1 MESMNFTR
9 RAAAAV
15 LALILSSTGY
25 TVPAF
30 AFEPAIV
37 FDMGGR
43 FDKSFNEGAN
53 NGAERFKADTGVNF
67 RWFEVTNEAQREQF
81 LRRLASRNADI
92 IVSVGFSMAP
102 GVEKVAKEFPN
113 VRFTLIDGFV
123 DLPNV
128 QSVEFAEH
136 EGSFLVGV
144 LAAMASKTGKV
155 GFVGG
160 MDIPLIRRFACGYEQ
175 GVKATKPDAT
185 VIANMAGSTPAA
197 WADPTR
203 GSELAKSQF
212 DRGADVIFAAAGQTG
227 MGVLQA
233 ANDAG
238 KLSIGVDSNQNHL
251 FPGRVLTSMV
261 KRVDLAAYEAFKSA
275 KDGSW
280 KPGRR
285 QMTLKEDGV
294 GWALDDNN
302 KALITPPMQAAVD
315 KATAEIKS
323 GARVVVNY
331 DDATGCKY

>member
-1 MESMNFTR
+1 MST
-9 RAAAAV
+9 AATVAP
-15 LALILSSTGY
+15 AL
-25 TVPAF
+25 

-81 LRRLASRNADI
+81 LRRLASRKADV

-102 GVEKVAKEFPN
+102 SVEKVAKEFPN
-113 VRFTLIDGFV
+113 VRFTLIDGHV

-136 EGSFLVGV
+136 EGSYLVGV
-144 LAAMASKTGKV
+144 LAALASKTGTV

-175 GVKATKPDAT
+175 GVKATKPAT
-185 VIANMAGSTPAA
+185 AILANMAGSTPAA

-233 ANDAG
+233 AADAG
-238 KLSIGVDSNQNHL
+238 KLSIGVDSNQNYL
-251 FPGRVLTSMV
+251 FPGKVLTSMV
-261 KRVDLAAYEAFKSA
+261 KRVDVAAYEAFKTA
-275 KDGSW
+275 RDGTW
-280 KPGRR
+280 KAGHQRLG
-285 QMTLKEDGV
+285 LKEDGV
-294 GWALDDNN
+294 GWADDAHN
-302 KALITPPMQAAVD
+302 KALITPEMRAAVD
-315 KATAEIKS
+315 KATAEIKA
-323 GARVVVNY
+323 GTRIVANY
-331 DDATGCKY
+331 DDAKGCKY